1 MCILSIISPHTLAF
15 CAGRGI
21 TGINRP
27 LRFAAAG
34 KRKEGNSMRE
44 PIKLHDAGARMVA
57 HRGLSGIERE
67 NTCAAFIAAGNRSYY
82 GIETDI
88 HRTADGKYIV
98 IHDDDARR
106 VAGVPVCIEETD
118 FDTLRA
124 IRMNDLDGNPRGDL
138 MFPSLEEY
146 IRICRQYGKTSV
158 LEIKN
163 HFEPED
169 IERVIAI
176 IRALGWLEH
185 TVFISFDLPNMICIR
200 EKLPEQPAQYL
211 VCEFGEDLL
220 DTLKAHRLDLDIH
233 HKAITPENVAACHE
247 NGIEVN
253 VWTVDTPEDAQRA
266 LACGV
271 DYITSNILE

>member
-1 MCILSIISPHTLAF
+1 
-15 CAGRGI
+15 
-21 TGINRP
+21 
-27 LRFAAAG
+27 
-34 KRKEGNSMRE
+34 MRE
-44 PIKLHDAGARMVA
+44 PIRLRAAGARMIA
-57 HRGLSGIERE
+57 HRGLSGVERE
-67 NTCAAFIAAGNRSYY
+67 NTCAAFVAAGNRSYY

-88 HRTADGKYIV
+88 HRTADGRYIV

-106 VAGVPVCIEETD
+106 VAGVSLRIEETD

-124 IRMNDLDGNPRGDL
+124 VRMNDLSGDPRADL

-169 IERVIAI
+169 IENVIAI
-176 IRALGWLEH
+176 IRELGWLEH

-200 EKLPEQPAQYL
+200 EKLPGQAAQYL
-211 VCEFGEDLL
+211 TETFDDGLL
-220 DTLKAHRLDLDIH
+220 DVLKAYRLNLDIDH
-233 HKAITPENVAACHE
+233 RAVTPQNVAQCHAC
-247 NGIEVN
+247 GIEVN
-253 VWTVDTPEDAQRA
+253 VWTVDTEEDARRA

>member
-1 MCILSIISPHTLAF
+1 
-15 CAGRGI
+15 
-21 TGINRP
+21 
-27 LRFAAAG
+27 
-34 KRKEGNSMRE
+34 MRE
-44 PIKLHDAGARMVA
+44 TIKLNAAPVRMIA

-67 NTCAAFIAAGNRSYY
+67 NTCAAFVAAGNRSYY

-98 IHDDDARR
+98 VHDDDARR
-106 VAGVPVCIEETD
+106 VAGVNLCIEETD

-124 IRMNDLDGNPRGDL
+124 VRMNDLDGNPRADL

-169 IERVIAI
+169 IGRVIAI
-176 IRALGWLEH
+176 VRGMGWLEH
-185 TVFISFDLPNMICIR
+185 TIFISFDLPNMLCIR
-200 EKLPEQPAQYL
+200 ELLPDQPAQYL
-211 VCEFGEDLL
+211 TETFGSDLL
-220 DTLKAHRLDLDIH
+220 ELLTAHRLDLDIYH
-233 HKAITPENVAACHE
+233 RAVTPENVAACHE
-247 NGIEVN
+247 AGIQVN
-253 VWTVDTPEDAQRA
+253 VWTVDTPEDAQRVM
-266 LACGV
+266 ACGV